1 MKNKN
6 RTTKHNLIYF
16 NKETVDNGFSD
27 IPNIIKDV
35 CNLKPLEDTE
45 GCIRTLK
52 DGVVAI
58 YFWVTSDI
66 QQRPIVKFTI
76 KKNNLVFDSIYIRR
90 ELINKKEFGE
100 MENAKDYRY
109 DKNLNLIST
118 YDFNLESVF
127 CIQHKGKKNTKSYTY
142 FPKEKTVNK
151 PLQDC
156 SNKYLTQE
164 LSDETLSA
172 FHITKNSKEIY
183 WLIQ

>member
-1 MKNKN
+1 MKNRK
-6 RTTKHNLIYF
+6 TKYNLIHF
-16 NKETVDNGFSD
+16 NKETVSNGFSD

-35 CNLKPLEDTE
+35 CNLKPLEDTG

-52 DGVVAI
+52 DKVVAI

-66 QQRPIVKFTI
+66 QQRAIV
-76 KKNNLVFDSIYIRR
+76 DSIYIRR
-90 ELINKKEFGE
+90 ELINKKEFSE

-109 DKNLNLIST
+109 DKNLNLIAT

-127 CIQHKGKKNTKSYTY
+127 CIQNKGKKNTKSYTS
-142 FPKEKTVNK
+142 FPQEKYVNK

-156 SNKYLTQE
+156 SNKYLTQA
-164 LSDETLSA
+164 LSNETFSA
-172 FHITKNSKEIY
+172 FHTTKNSNEIY